1 MLLSLRNE
9 EDAGLIIAI
18 IIRSKNRRPQKR
30 EKGYK
35 KGQKTFYFYCYGEE
49 GAINKFACCV
59 EKREEAK

>member
-1 MLLSLRNE
+1 MLLPLRNE

-35 KGQKTFYFYCYGEE
+35 KGQKTFIFTVMVKKGQ
-49 GAINKFACCV
+49 
-59 EKREEAK
+59 